1 MKFSGICLLAED
13 VPALSNF
20 YCQLLQ
26 VAGKGDDIHQDILC
40 EGMTL
45 AILKNPDK
53 AAVPS
58 PVVALVFDV
67 ENVDQ
72 EFQRLIKMDVPVIAP
87 PQDQPWGYRNA
98 LFIDPENNQ
107 FALRSKI

>member
-1 MKFSGICLLAED
+1 M
-13 VPALSNF
+13 
-20 YCQLLQ
+20 
-26 VAGKGDDIHQDILC
+26 
-40 EGMTL
+40 

-58 PVVALVFDV
+58 PVVALVFGV

-87 PQDQPWGYRNA
+87 PRDQPWDTA
-98 LFIDPENNQ
+98 MHCL
-107 FALRSKI
+107 